1 VDRDPWAGYTLSG
14 TSIALGWCVVI
25 LSLSGIT
32 SLTDVVLVALVRA
45 IETRDSATHE
55 HAERVRHYA
64 RALAAQAGITDPQML
79 HTIQTAALLH
89 DVGKLAIPD
98 RLLSK
103 PGPLTPGEYEQVKQ
117 HSTIGADLLSGVVFP
132 GPLALLVRHHHENW
146 DGTGYPDGRRRD
158 DIPLGA
164 RVLAIADCFDAL
176 TSNRPYRRALSHHS
190 AIAMIYER
198 RGTMFDPQL
207 TDAFLQIVWRLR
219 PVSVNGR
226 PTVRQPYAAAPL
238 AVQASAR

>member
-1 VDRDPWAGYTLSG
+1 MA
-14 TSIALGWCVVI
+14 I
-25 LSLSGIT
+25 LSLSGIS

-55 HAERVRHYA
+55 HSERVRHYA
-64 RALAAQAGITDPQML
+64 RALATQSAITDPQML

-89 DVGKLAIPD
+89 DVGKLALPD
-98 RLLSK
+98 RLLNK
-103 PGPLTPGEYEQVKQ
+103 PGPLTTGEYEQVKQ
-117 HSTIGADLLSGVVFP
+117 HATIGADILSGVLFP

-158 DIPLGA
+158 DTPLGA
-164 RVLAIADCFDAL
+164 RVLAIADCYDAL
-176 TSNRPYRRALSHHS
+176 TSNRPYRRALAHAS
-190 AIAMIYER
+190 AIAMIFER

-219 PVSVNGR
+219 PVSASGM
-226 PTVRQPYAAAPL
+226 PTVRQPYAAAPR
-238 AVQASAR
+238 AVEASAR